1 MCAYTCREAGT
12 QCEGMRSNTVPD
24 RLSATR
30 PSSEGRTHP
39 TDAPRCTPEGGR
51 SSASSEEGTDS
62 RGHVCIQR
70 WLWRRGRERKAREAR
85 GRRRQRQRQ
94 GQRHRRRWLQWT
106 RPSIAM
112 EATNKPR
119 LKQSGSASVCKTL
132 HERRG
137 CDGARTARSRSEP
150 AGYATPEVITQPHG
164 RRERGSF
171 RRCRRERTARATCRR
186 ARAAK
191 GGARGVTVEPAGP
204 HARTVAP
211 APEPEPRRSEV
222 RGPKSHAC

>member
-1 MCAYTCREAGT
+1 MAVAARA
-12 QCEGMRSNTVPD
+12 R
-24 RLSATR
+24 A
-30 PSSEGRTHP
+30 
-39 TDAPRCTPEGGR
+39 
-51 SSASSEEGTDS
+51 EGT
-62 RGHVCIQR
+62 RGAR
-70 WLWRRGRERKAREAR
+70 AAAAKAAAK
-85 GRRRQRQRQ
+85 GQRQ
-94 GQRHRRRWLQWT
+94 RRRWLQWT

-150 AGYATPEVITQPHG
+150 AGYASPEVITQPHG